1 MSKPFKSFNEVV
13 EYASTYQGET
23 EQIDVEIPL
32 VVNDKSYMCYEVA
45 VCSGQV
51 TAYFN
56 DGYAEYDI
64 NNVSGEYVAVLHD
77 YFIIR

>member
-1 MSKPFKSFNEVV
+1 MEPFKSFNEIV

-23 EQIDVEIPL
+23 EQIDVEFPL
-32 VVNDKSYMCYEVA
+32 VVNGNSYMCYEVA

-51 TAYFN
+51 VAYFN

-64 NNVSGEYVAVLHD
+64 NSVGSEYVAVLHD
-77 YFIIR
+77 YEIAR